1 MECVGQVP
9 ICIFSSVVSLNLKSQ
24 FSLLVLMMVAR
35 HLNIDESVWLKCG
48 NSRNPFPTR
57 RRGRGRGGGEG
68 LRDKKPEQV
77 CNLSPITH
85 KNRNLEHPFP
95 SDFHLNCS
103 LHRFFSVLSRF
114 GWSPPPPPTTTW
126 DPTIVPSPAINQGN
140 SREFY
145 SFLLRRMNG

>member
-1 MECVGQVP
+1 
-9 ICIFSSVVSLNLKSQ
+9 
-24 FSLLVLMMVAR
+24 MMVAR

-48 NSRNPFPTR
+48 DSRNPFPT
-57 RRGRGRGGGEG
+57 GGGGGGGEG

-103 LHRFFSVLSRF
+103 LHRFFLF
-114 GWSPPPPPTTTW
+114 YPGLDGPPPSPPTIW
-126 DPTIVPSPAINQGN
+126 DPTIVPWPAINQGN

-145 SFLLRRMNG
+145 SFLLREDEWARWPNLWVLIDCRVYKKRMCVC